1 LHLAE
6 RDAYTTCMSRRNLL
20 ILLLAIVVSYA
31 CYVRGDQNPYV
42 RYVAEG
48 MAAIDANSLDPI
60 PDRELFNGAMDGM
73 VGVLD
78 KHGDE
83 HSEFLPQDEA
93 DPLRSEI
100 RQQFGGIGVRIGFEG
115 EPKRLTIVAPPDP
128 GSPAAQA
135 NLLPGDHILSI
146 DGKDTH
152 GMPMTDVLHLIRG
165 PRGTKVGL
173 LVQSVAASES
183 RTVEL
188 VREIINIESILGD
201 RRDKNGRWQFQ
212 LQTDPRIAHVRIA
225 AFGERTAAELVAV
238 LERVIAGG
246 AKAVVLDLRDD
257 AGGALEAAV
266 DVCKLLL
273 PAGRDIVETRGRDPQ
288 QGYQYATTEDGT
300 YTKLPIAVLVNQH
313 SASAAEIVAAC
324 LQDNHR
330 AKVFGQRSYGKG
342 TVQQLLP
349 LESGN
354 SLLKLTWASFW
365 RPSGDRIHRAADAK
379 DDEKWGILPDK
390 GFERV
395 LSDAQYAD
403 YQKYRADRDLFRVT
417 TGNADDARDTQAETP
432 IFIDLQLQD
441 AVNFLEALLDG
452 QHSKT

>member
-1 LHLAE
+1 
-6 RDAYTTCMSRRNLL
+6 
-20 ILLLAIVVSYA
+20 
-31 CYVRGDQNPYV
+31 
-42 RYVAEG
+42 
-48 MAAIDANSLDPI
+48 
-60 PDRELFNGAMDGM
+60 
-73 VGVLD
+73 
-78 KHGDE
+78 
-83 HSEFLPQDEA
+83 
-93 DPLRSEI
+93 
-100 RQQFGGIGVRIGFEG
+100 
-115 EPKRLTIVAPPDP
+115 
-128 GSPAAQA
+128 
-135 NLLPGDHILSI
+135 
-146 DGKDTH
+146 
-152 GMPMTDVLHLIRG
+152 MTDVLHLIRG
-165 PRGTKVGL
+165 PRGTKLGL
-173 LVQSVAASES
+173 LVQSAAASEP
-183 RTVEL
+183 RTVEM

-212 LQTDPRIAHVRIA
+212 LQIDPRIAHVRIA

-273 PAGRDIVETRGRDPQ
+273 PSGRDIVETRGRDPQ
-288 QGYQYATTEDGT
+288 QGYQYATTEDGAF
-300 YTKLPIAVLVNQH
+300 TKLPIAVLVNQH

-349 LESGN
+349 LESGK

-365 RPSGDRIHRAADAK
+365 RPSGDQIHRAADAK
-379 DDEKWGILPDK
+379 DDEKWGILPDQ
-390 GFERV
+390 GFERI

-417 TGNADDARDTQAETP
+417 TGNDDDARDTQAETP
-432 IFIDLQLQD
+432 IDIDLQLQD

>member
-1 LHLAE
+1 
-6 RDAYTTCMSRRNLL
+6 MPRRNLL
-20 ILLLAIVVSYA
+20 ILLLVTAFSYV
-31 CYVRGDQNPYV
+31 CYVRGGQNPYV

-48 MAAIDANSLDPI
+48 MAAIDDNALEAV

-73 VGVLD
+73 VGVLN
-78 KHGDE
+78 KRGDE

-135 NLLPGDHILSI
+135 NLLPGDHILAI
-146 DGKDTH
+146 DGKTTD
-152 GMPMTDVLHLIRG
+152 GMSMTDVLHRMRG
-165 PRGTKVGL
+165 PRGTKL
-173 LVQSVAASES
+173 ALSIQSAAAAEP

-188 VREIINIESILGD
+188 VREIINIESVLGD
-201 RRDKNGRWQFQ
+201 RRDESGRWQFP
-212 LQTDPRIAHVRIA
+212 LESDPRIAHIRIA
-225 AFGERTAAELVAV
+225 AFGERTAAELTTI
-238 LERVIAGG
+238 LDQVIAGG

-266 DVCKLLL
+266 EVCQMLL
-273 PAGRDIVETRGRDPQ
+273 PAGRDIVRTRGRDPE
-288 QGYQYATTEDGT
+288 QGYQYATTEDGAFT
-300 YTKLPIAVLVNQH
+300 TLPVAILVNQH

-324 LQDNHR
+324 LQDNQR

-349 LESGN
+349 LEAGN

-379 DDEKWGILPDK
+379 DDEKWGVIPDG

-395 LSDAQYAD
+395 LTDAQYAE

-417 TGNADDARDTQAETP
+417 SGGDGDFDSPPPAPSA
-432 IFIDLQLQD
+432 FIDLQLQD
-441 AVNFLEALLDG
+441 AIKYLDSVLDNR
-452 QHSKT
+452 QPKT

>member
-1 LHLAE
+1 
-6 RDAYTTCMSRRNLL
+6 MPRRNLL
-20 ILLLAIVVSYA
+20 ILLLVSAVSYA
-31 CYVRGDQNPYV
+31 CYVRGGQNPYV

-48 MAAIDANSLDPI
+48 MAAIDTNALEAV

-73 VGVLD
+73 VGVLN
-78 KHGDE
+78 KRGDE

-135 NLLPGDHILSI
+135 NLLPGDHILAI
-146 DGKDTH
+146 DGKNTD
-152 GMPMTDVLHLIRG
+152 GMSMTDVLHLMRG
-165 PRGTKVGL
+165 PRGTR
-173 LVQSVAASES
+173 LVLSIQSTAAAES

-188 VREIINIESILGD
+188 MREIINIESILGD
-201 RRDKNGRWQFQ
+201 RRDEDGSWQFQ
-212 LQTDPRIAHVRIA
+212 LEADPRIAHIRIA
-225 AFGERTAAELVAV
+225 AFGERTAAELTVV
-238 LERVIAGG
+238 LDHVIVGG
-246 AKAVVLDLRDD
+246 TKAVVLDLRDD

-266 DVCKLLL
+266 DVCKMLL
-273 PAGRDIVETRGRDPQ
+273 PAGRDIVRTRGRDPE
-288 QGYQYATTEDGT
+288 QGYRYATTEDGAF
-300 YTKLPIAVLVNQH
+300 TKLPVAVIVNQH

-324 LQDNHR
+324 LQDNQR

-349 LESGN
+349 LESGK

-379 DDEKWGILPDK
+379 DDEKWGIVPDE

-395 LSDAQYAD
+395 LKDAQYAE

-417 TGNADDARDTQAETP
+417 SAGEGDSQNTAPQQSA
-432 IFIDLQLQD
+432 FIDLQLQD
-441 AVNFLEALLDG
+441 AVKYFESVLAE
-452 QHSKT
+452 QQPKT